1 MSLNLN
7 SLKGPASDNQD
18 LLRVANSS
26 ANGVAPL
33 DPTPGKRAHTKAF
46 EPHQNGKAATSLQRG
61 RIKRDGL
68 AKGSRAPSFSLPDIR
83 KHTCFST
90 DGLRCNRF
98 LLVFSD
104 VKCGPCNELLPQL
117 EALHRRTP
125 DINVL
130 MISRGSLEENRSKA
144 ENSGLT
150 FPVVLQARWEI
161 SLLYKIFMT
170 PVAFLID
177 PEGLIESDVAIGPK
191 AILGL
196 LKAAAIR
203 RLLSD

>member
-1 MSLNLN
+1 
-7 SLKGPASDNQD
+7 
-18 LLRVANSS
+18 
-26 ANGVAPL
+26 
-33 DPTPGKRAHTKAF
+33 
-46 EPHQNGKAATSLQRG
+46 
-61 RIKRDGL
+61 
-68 AKGSRAPSFSLPDIR
+68 
-83 KHTCFST
+83 
-90 DGLRCNRF
+90 
-98 LLVFSD
+98 
-104 VKCGPCNELLPQL
+104 
-117 EALHRRTP
+117 
-125 DINVL
+125 